1 MRLQLDVARTGD
13 VVVVRCRGVIVFGP
27 EGDELR
33 LTVLSLLKETNHVV
47 LLLDGIE
54 RIDSE
59 GVAALVALY
68 VSARNRGGALKLAE
82 LSPQCRQVLHFTR
95 IEKVFEIYETEEQAV
110 ASFHPGRA
118 A

>member
-1 MRLQLDVARTGD
+1 MRIQLDVSRTGD
-13 VVVVRCRGVIVFGP
+13 VAVVRCRGVIVFGP

-33 LTVLSLLKETNHVV
+33 LTILSLLKETNHVV

-59 GVAALVALY
+59 GVAALVGLY
-68 VSARNRGGALKLAE
+68 VSARNRGGAVKLAE
-82 LSPQCRQVLHFTR
+82 LSPHCRQVLHFTR
-95 IEKVFEIYETEEQAV
+95 LEKVFEIYQTEEQAV
-110 ASFHPGRA
+110 VSFRPERA